1 LLSYGAL
8 AQEPL
13 KISVAC
19 YGCLLEALMM
29 MWKSRT
35 QDLRRESGCTMSE
48 VMGA

>member
-8 AQEPL
+8 EQEPL

-29 MWKSRT
+29 MWKSRMR
-35 QDLRRESGCTMSE
+35 DLRRESGCIMSKG
-48 VMGA
+48 MGA